1 MNLHNI
7 SCKKADGPIS
17 PGLFGKTSTV
27 AIQVQHL
34 IHKSD
39 RLQIRDVLNLALQQR
54 LYFFSQIFVCVS
66 AATSAFFLKQASKLG
81 VSPKNPRFYGFFFH
95 ISPKIPSSV
104 SVMIWCRTIKLDIF
118 GVWADMRREAHAR
131 RVDPQ
136 FGQQGKP
143 VGERNGG
150 FQKWWYPQIIHFN
163 RDFHYKP
170 SILGYPYFWKHP
182 NGSISLSPK
191 ETRMTHTQ

>member
-1 MNLHNI
+1 M
-7 SCKKADGPIS
+7 
-17 PGLFGKTSTV
+17 F
-27 AIQVQHL
+27 
-34 IHKSD
+34 
-39 RLQIRDVLNLALQQR
+39 LQQ
-54 LYFFSQIFVCVS
+54 LLLFFFEASFETGKNPPKNSPFFS
-66 AATSAFFLKQASKLG
+66 
-81 VSPKNPRFYGFFFH
+81 GFFFH

-136 FGQQGKP
+136 FGQRGKP

-182 NGSISLSPK
+182 NGSRSLSPK
-191 ETRMTHTQ
+191 ETLMTHTHTMICVDNKYVYYVPIFGNTYSGRLCEQFGDQTTP